1 MPYNPRVAN
10 ISHAE
15 YEELMAIVRSDP
27 AAERPLSDEDRW
39 RRQYQHDQQQLRIA
53 GFQPDLFGSKV
64 VTHYHRHAPGPKVDR
79 EPEPIAAKLERIKDD
94 PLATF
99 GPLRADRPAFLS
111 HDDRAAITRGAANWL
126 RVGQRG
132 RIVDAP
138 GDVDPAFGPERYLG
152 RAGVVWRLCS
162 ATFADRCYVFLDA
175 VGGERTQ
182 KITMVELRDIK
193 PIP

>member
-94 PLATF
+94 
-99 GPLRADRPAFLS
+99 LRHSDPCAPIDPPSCRTTIAPRS
-111 HDDRAAITRGAANWL
+111 RAARPTGFALASASASSTHPAPWIPPSARSAISVVPVSCGAFA
-126 RVGQRG
+126 
-132 RIVDAP
+132 AP
-138 GDVDPAFGPERYLG
+138 PSPIA
-152 RAGVVWRLCS
+152 
-162 ATFADRCYVFLDA
+162 ATSFSMR
-175 VGGERTQ
+175 
-182 KITMVELRDIK
+182 
-193 PIP
+193 